1 MIKKIAFIIRSLPYK
16 TEASRLAMTHAIA
29 SQTVE
34 IYLEDGQN
42 VEPIVALVG
51 DGVMNGLKSQSAKCY
66 GVSTLEQHTKNGLLL
81 DLPIMYCKED
91 VERLGLTEDSLIM
104 DADDLGG
111 DMKARIV
118 PMSEINAAL
127 ATATHLQIF

>member
-1 MIKKIAFIIRSLPYK
+1 MIKKIAFVIRSLPYK

-34 IYLEDGQN
+34 IYLEDGDN

-51 DGVMNGLKSQSAKCY
+51 DGVMNGLKNQATKFY
-66 GVSTLEQHTKNGLLL
+66 GVTTLEQHVKNGLLL

-91 VERLGLTEDSLIM
+91 VERLGLSESDLLM

-127 ATATHLQIF
+127 ETADHLQIF

>member
-34 IYLEDGQN
+34 IYLEDGDN

-51 DGVMNGLKSQSAKCY
+51 DGVMNGLKNQSTKCY
-66 GVSTLEQHTKNGLLL
+66 GVTTLEGHVKNGLLL

-91 VERLGLTEDSLIM
+91 VERLGLTENDLLM

-111 DMKARIV
+111 DMKARIM
-118 PMSEINAAL
+118 PMSEISAVL
-127 ATATHLQIF
+127 ATADHLQIF

>member
-1 MIKKIAFIIRSLPYK
+1 MVKKIAFIIRSMPYK

-29 SQTVE
+29 SQSVE

-42 VEPIVALVG
+42 VEPIVALIG
-51 DGVMNGLKSQSAKCY
+51 DGVLNGLKNQASKFY
-66 GVSTLEQHTKNGLLL
+66 GISTLEQHIKNGLLV
-81 DLPIMYCKED
+81 DLPILYCKED
-91 VERLGLTEDSLIM
+91 VERLGLTEDALLM

-127 ATATHLQIF
+127 ATAAHLQIF